1 MAADGLADPLILG
14 MDETD
19 TLFGTSSLESAVHTR
34 RTEPVHEE
42 PTHVLFSTDDDFD
55 LLGGDD
61 LVKQPESDA
70 FSVFST
76 ADAQAVPDGIAPKGS
91 SSLRDDGSLLSKDDD
106 AWSFMD
112 HVPMR
117 PMGSSKLIE
126 ADDDDEFPDESVDA
140 WTMSQ
145 RRSKMRPGHGASSSA
160 ASSSTQRG
168 GSGGRGLS
176 SSSTSARLP
185 STSSL

>member
-145 RRSKMRPGHGASSSA
+145 R
-160 ASSSTQRG
+160 
-168 GSGGRGLS
+168 LS
-176 SSSTSARLP
+176 LIHI
-185 STSSL
+185 